1 MSKHATELCYG
12 KKSIILDLSAN
23 KVVQIDP
30 PMHFLCLV
38 YGQTS
43 QDNSRCGHLQG
54 ALGLAVYPEE
64 VIHCPVKDI
73 DCPRVFRF
81 LDLMEAA

>member
-38 YGQTS
+38 YGQIG
-43 QDNSRCGHLQG
+43 QDDSRCGHLQG
-54 ALGLAVYPEE
+54 ALGLAVHPEE

-73 DCPRVFRF
+73 GCPQVFSF
-81 LDLMEAA
+81 LDLIEAA